1 MIWLK
6 HHFRLGHKLKSY
18 TNVKIALIDYGAGNI
33 HSVQKALEVAANACD
48 LKIDISVGAN
58 PDIILSADRII
69 LPGDGA
75 FADCVGHLRSID
87 DLSDA
92 LFEAVHI
99 KARPFLGICVGMQL
113 LATKGLELGETAGL
127 GWLKGT
133 VERIQPHDPKL
144 KVPHMGWNTLDT
156 RQEHPLLNGIELG
169 ANGLHAYFLHAYH
182 FIPENLN
189 DVTATADYGQAI
201 TAIVTKDNIIG
212 TQFHPEKSQKL
223 GSKLLQNFL
232 NWTP

>member
-1 MIWLK
+1 
-6 HHFRLGHKLKSY
+6 
-18 TNVKIALIDYGAGNI
+18 VKIALIDYGAGNI
-33 HSVQKALEVAANACD
+33 HSVHKALDVAAHACGIN
-48 LKIDISVGAN
+48 LEISVGAN

-87 DLSDA
+87 GLSDA

-127 GWLKGT
+127 GWLHGT
-133 VERIQPHDPKL
+133 VERICPQDKSL
-144 KVPHMGWNTLDT
+144 KVPHMGWNTINAN
-156 RQEHPLLNGIELG
+156 QAHPLLKDIALG
-169 ANGLHAYFLHAYH
+169 ETGLHAYFLHAYH
-182 FIPENLN
+182 FIPDNKT
-189 DVTATADYGQAI
+189 DVVATADYGQAI
-201 TAIVTKDNIIG
+201 TAIIAKNNIIG

-223 GSKLLQNFL
+223 GSQLLQNFL